1 VASRPVISFLAGT
14 VLALTFQVSPLAAQ
28 ETGGPKTV
36 SVIRLSPTEE
46 MGTVQGLPAHQAHGT
61 LKAQPPPPPPVDL
74 EEREEK
80 QPEVPMIESGIN
92 IPPQQTVETGAG
104 ATKQVEAPGTFTV
117 FRDSSLAP
125 SGFVSNVSEPNVGS
139 QGDGIFTTHNWYAEV
154 STNNGSSFSYASPF
168 STFPSSPAAFSAG
181 FCCDQR
187 VAQDASR
194 DLIFWYLQY
203 IKNGSSSSSTN
214 GVRLAVTHGQAG
226 LASNSWLYYDFT
238 PALLGL
244 PAGTWLDFPQMQASA
259 NYLYFTSNV
268 FTAVG
273 DSYYGAV
280 VVRIPL
286 SQLASGSSLTF
297 NYLTVT
303 GSYGSIM
310 PVNGATAE
318 GTRAGRT
325 TMYFAA
331 VYSSTSI
338 VVLTWP
344 ESSTSVTIN
353 TVSGLATTSFA
364 TYACPGPGGLDP
376 CTRASGRMQTGWI
389 TDSELGLMWTSAQNG
404 ASRPYPYIRVAI
416 LNPSTLAVISQPDI
430 FNTTSAWLYPAMS
443 VNERGHLAGTADY
456 LGGTQYPTIA
466 AVIRDDLSPDPTAS
480 GWEAYAIAGSTAGTP
495 GRYGDYNGSL
505 PHEKYPKTWLA
516 AGHTQVG
523 GSDNASAVVHNYW
536 FGRERDSPVQSCYAL
551 TRTHTGSGSDPSASP
566 GNSSG
571 CSAGQYTAGAVVQ
584 LTASPSSGWN
594 VGSWSGTDNNG
605 STSASNSVTMPAGS
619 RTVTVNYVQPQGS
632 ASILLV
638 DDDDNSPDVESYYAT
653 ALNALGKT
661 YDIWDTGNSDNEPG
675 AVVLQSYKTVLWFS
689 GHSFGGFAGPGAS
702 GEADL
707 ATFLSGGSGR
717 CLVLSGQ
724 DYLFD
729 RGETSFMFNYL
740 GLGSAANDVAQ
751 SLVLGQGSAFSG
763 LGPYALSYPFTNF
776 SDLISPAAGAESAFS
791 GDQGNAAISRIGPN
805 HRTIFLGF
813 PFEALPTSQARQEVM
828 AAALDYCAT
837 VFADVPPKYWS
848 RKFIEAIYR
857 AGVTNGCAQSPLR
870 YCPEDVVTRGSMAQL
885 LIAAK
890 DGPNYVPPPCASSPF
905 SDVPAASPICPW
917 VQELVHRGVTAGCGG
932 GQYCPNNPVTRS
944 QMSVFLLSTWHGAGY
959 SPAPCTGSAYNDV
972 PSTSPFCP
980 WIKEMAA
987 RGITAGCGGGAFCTE
1002 SPNTRAQ
1009 LAVFLATTFG
1019 FPLQ

>member
-1 VASRPVISFLAGT
+1 
-14 VLALTFQVSPLAAQ
+14 
-28 ETGGPKTV
+28 
-36 SVIRLSPTEE
+36 
-46 MGTVQGLPAHQAHGT
+46 
-61 LKAQPPPPPPVDL
+61 VDL

-92 IPPQQTVETGAG
+92 IPPQQTRETGVG
-104 ATKQVEAPGTFTV
+104 TTKQVEAPGTFTI

-125 SGFVSNVSEPNVGS
+125 TGFVSNVAEPNVGS
-139 QGDGIFTTHNWYAEV
+139 QGDGIFTTHNWYAEI
-154 STNNGSSFSYASPF
+154 STNNGSSFSYVSPYA
-168 STFPSSPAAFSAG
+168 TFPSSPAAFSAG

-203 IKNGSSSSSTN
+203 IKTGSSSSSTN
-214 GVRLAVTHGQAG
+214 GVRLAVTHGQSG
-226 LASNSWLYYDFT
+226 LTSNSWLYYDFT

-259 NYLYFTSNV
+259 NFLYFTSNV
-268 FTAVG
+268 FTTVS
-273 DSYYGAV
+273 DSFYGAV

-310 PVNGATAE
+310 PVNGASAE
-318 GTRAGRT
+318 GTRPGRT

-331 VYSSTSI
+331 VNTSTSI

-344 ESSTSVTIN
+344 ESSTSATIN
-353 TVSGLATTSFA
+353 TVGGLASTSFA
-364 TYACPGPGGLDP
+364 TFACPGPGGLDP
-376 CTRASGRMQTGWI
+376 CTRASSRMQAGWI
-389 TDSELGLMWTSAQNG
+389 TDTELGLMWLSAQNG
-404 ASRPYPYIRVAI
+404 SSRPYPYVRVAI
-416 LNPSTLAVISQPDI
+416 LNPSTLAVLSQPDV
-430 FNTTSAWLYPAMS
+430 FNTTYAWLYPAMS
-443 VNERGHLAGTADY
+443 VNERGHLAGTADV
-456 LGGTQYPTIA
+456 LGGSQYPTIA
-466 AVIRDDLSPDPTAS
+466 AVIRDDLSPDPSTS
-480 GWEAYAIAGSTAGTP
+480 GWEVYGVAGSNSGTP
-495 GRYGDYNGSL
+495 GRYGDYNGSM

-523 GSDNASAVVHNYW
+523 GSDNGSAVVHNYW
-536 FGRERDSPVQSCYAL
+536 FGRERDSPVQPCYTL

-571 CSAGQYTAGAVVQ
+571 CSSGQYTAGAVIQ
-584 LTASPSSGWN
+584 LTASPSSGWS

-605 STSASNSVTMPAGS
+605 GTSTSNSVTMPAGS
-619 RTVTVNYVQPQGS
+619 RTVTVNYIQSPGS
-632 ASILLV
+632 AILLV
-638 DDDDNSPDVESYYAT
+638 DDDDNNPDVESYYAT

-661 YDIWDTGNSDNEPG
+661 YDVWDTGNSDNEPG
-675 AVVLQSYKTVLWFS
+675 AVALQAYKTVLWLT
-689 GHSFGGFAGPGAS
+689 GHSYGGAAGPGAS

-717 CLVLSGQ
+717 CLVLSSQ

-729 RGETSFMFNYL
+729 RGVTSFMIDYL
-740 GLGSAANDVAQ
+740 GLGGASSDVSQ

-763 LGPYALSYPFTNF
+763 LGPYTLTYPFTNF
-776 SDLISPAAGAESAFS
+776 SDVISPGTGAESAFA
-791 GDQGNAAISRIGPN
+791 GDQGNAGISRIGPS

-813 PFEALPTSQARQEVM
+813 PFEALPTAQARQEVM

-837 VFADVPPKYWS
+837 IFADVPPKYWA
-848 RKFIEAIYR
+848 RKFIEALYR
-857 AGVTNGCAQSPLR
+857 AGVTNGCAQSPLQ
-870 YCPEDVVTRGSMAQL
+870 YCPEDVVTRGSMAQM

-890 DGPNYVPPPCASSPF
+890 DGPNYVPPPCTSNPF
-905 SDVPAASPICPW
+905 SDVPASSPICPW
-917 VQELVHRGVTAGCGG
+917 VQELVRRGVTAGCGG
-932 GQYCPNNPVTRS
+932 GLYCPNNPVTRS

-959 SPAPCTGSAYNDV
+959 SPAPCAGSAYNDV
-972 PSTSPFCP
+972 PSSSPFCP
-980 WIKEMAA
+980 WIQEMAA

-1002 SPNTRAQ
+1002 SQNTRAQ
-1009 LAVFLATTFG
+1009 LAVFLATTFQL
-1019 FPLQ
+1019 PLQ

>member
-14 VLALTFQVSPLAAQ
+14 VLALTFQASPLAAQ

-80 QPEVPMIESGIN
+80 QPEVPMIESGLN
-92 IPPQQTVETGAG
+92 IPPQQAVETGAG
-104 ATKQVEAPGTFTV
+104 ATKQVEAPGTFTI

-154 STNNGSSFSYASPF
+154 STNNGSSFSYVSPF

-226 LASNSWLYYDFT
+226 LANSSWLYYDFT

-273 DSYYGAV
+273 DSFYGAV

-286 SQLASGSSLTF
+286 SQLDSGSSLTF

-466 AVIRDDLSPDPTAS
+466 AVIRDDLSPDPSAS

-495 GRYGDYNGSL
+495 GRYGDYNGSM

-638 DDDDNSPDVESYYAT
+638 DDDDNSPDVESYYAA

-675 AVVLQSYKTVLWFS
+675 AVTLQSYKTVLWFS
-689 GHSFGGFAGPGAS
+689 GHSFGGFAGPGSS

-717 CLVLSGQ
+717 CLVLSSQ
-724 DYLFD
+724 DYFYD
-729 RGETSFMFNYL
+729 RGTTSFMTNYL
-740 GLGSAANDVAQ
+740 GLGAVAGDVAQ
-751 SLVLGQGSAFSG
+751 SFVLGQGSAFSG
-763 LGPYALSYPFTNF
+763 LGTYALSYPFTNF

-837 VFADVPPKYWS
+837 IFADVPPKYWS

-890 DGPNYVPPPCASSPF
+890 DGPSYVPPPCTSSPF
-905 SDVPAASPICPW
+905 SDVSASSPICPW

-932 GQYCPNNPVTRS
+932 GQYCPDNPVTRS